1 MNNILQTVFLFI
13 RKWIWIFVLGLIG
26 FFTFEVLSSFALVT
40 GINVFFGIVMVFL
53 SGPMLIAG
61 VMGNDSG
68 RGGFDVKLL
77 QFLFIS
83 YPLVYI
89 IGVISSISVL
99 YLDPFEHQQTTAIVL
114 ASISGI
120 HLVIAWSFFGV
131 TLLQEKL
138 ERERR

>member
-1 MNNILQTVFLFI
+1 LNNILQTVFLFI
-13 RKWIWIFVLGLIG
+13 RKWVWIFVLGLIAYFILEAVFG
-26 FFTFEVLSSFALVT
+26 LPLVT
-40 GINVFFGIVMVFL
+40 AINVFFGIVMVFL
-53 SGPMLIAG
+53 SGPMLLAG

-68 RGGFDVKLL
+68 RGGFDGKLL

-131 TLLQEKL
+131 KLMQEKF